1 MKIVGYELHVETYHS
16 LGAIFTSLKS
26 KGLDVDL
33 KLCEHN
39 IRLTIKAQNGTI
51 YEFEIKLY
59 EEYDG
64 MKVYEIKAYGELE
77 MNYIRDVLKTL

>member
-1 MKIVGYELHVETYHS
+1 MKIVGYELHVETHHS
-16 LGAIFTSLKS
+16 LGAIFTALKS

-33 KLCEHN
+33 KLCEHSTK
-39 IRLTIKAQNGTI
+39 LVLKHQNGTI

-64 MKVYEIKAYGELE
+64 IKVYEIKAYDEVE
-77 MNYIRDVLKTL
+77 MQYLRDIVKSL